1 MSFINSFFN
10 FLRFNNRN
18 WKAVVLCVFA
28 AAIFWIFN
36 ALNKSYSTNINF
48 PLAFEYDEEAYIPV
62 KALPE
67 NVKLNVSG
75 LGWDLFRK
83 SSGLKVT
90 PLRIPLEN
98 PAEVKK
104 IVGVTLP
111 PLLSVQ
117 LEGIQ
122 INFVLTDTLHLN
134 IDPKVKRK
142 ILLRVHQVEQFLKK
156 DYGLASAISIQPD
169 SVWLEGPQSVINTLP
184 DQLVL
189 SLPRNIDKTFN
200 DRIEV
205 DITSELI
212 TANPPVVM
220 VSFVADRLIQRT
232 DTVALQVL
240 NIPKELRPAIQV
252 KEIQYTFLIPGSLAK
267 AETQH
272 EVKAIIDLTDLGK
285 GHHKLVPR
293 LIGLNEFAQI
303 VSIDTLHVSY

>member
-1 MSFINSFFN
+1 MSLINSIVN

-18 WKAVVLCVFA
+18 WKAVLLCVFA

-48 PLAFEYDEEAYIPV
+48 PLVFDYEEETYIPV

-67 NVKLNVSG
+67 HVKLNVSG

-83 SSGLKVT
+83 SSGLKVA
-90 PLRIPLEN
+90 PLHIPLEN

-104 IVGVTLP
+104 IVGATLP
-111 PLLSVQ
+111 PLLSAQ

-122 INFVLTDTLHLN
+122 INFVLTDTIHIN

-142 ILLRVHQVEQFLKK
+142 VSLTVDVEQYLKK
-156 DYGLASAISIQPD
+156 DFGLASAISIQPD
-169 SVWLEGPQSVINTLP
+169 SVWLEGPQSLINALP

-189 SLPRNIDKTFN
+189 SLPRNIDKSFSE
-200 DRIEV
+200 RIEV
-205 DITSELI
+205 ELANELT

-220 VSFVADRLIQRT
+220 VSFVADRLVQRS

-240 NIPKELRPAIQV
+240 NIPKELKPAIQV
-252 KEIQYTFLIPGSLAK
+252 KEIQYTFQIPASLTKTENQPAV
-267 AETQH
+267 T
-272 EVKAIIDLTDLGK
+272 AIIDLTDLGK

-293 LIGLNEFAQI
+293 LIGLNEFAQV
-303 VSIDTLHVSY
+303 VSIDTLHVSF